1 MHGSRR
7 PPARRT
13 GPPANSAPHGG
24 APGGDASPKPP
35 TARPPTPSLMPRFSL
50 GGMMLVT
57 FVFCCIASA
66 GYYLARSLQGGQNA
80 RLAFTLFTLASPVVI
95 MVLVSLA
102 YHLTRSGR
110 RRR

>member
-13 GPPANSAPHGG
+13 GPPAAPQ
-24 APGGDASPKPP
+24 APADEQKPKAP
-35 TARPPTPSLMPRFSL
+35 AVRPSVPSLMPRFSL

-57 FVFCCIASA
+57 FVFCCIASG
-66 GYYLARSLQGGQNA
+66 GYYLARSLQGGQNS

-95 MVLVSLA
+95 MVLVSLV
-102 YHLTRSGR
+102 YHLARGGR